1 MAVWLFDLDGT
12 LVDRLPSL
20 EAFLPKQYKKYSA
33 GKPLAE
39 SYTQRFLELERNGH
53 TAKHEVYQTLI
64 DEFRLNASE
73 KELITDFRQNA
84 FKVRKTQPGAQR
96 VLGQLQR
103 QGHRLG
109 VVTNGSAQAQTQKL
123 RASGLD
129 ALVEFSLISEEL
141 GTRKPEPEIFLAAAQ
156 RFDVAASRCI
166 FVGDHPEKDIV
177 GARGVGMRTVWLR
190 HGRPWLTHLE
200 PPTFVVSELQN
211 LLALRV

>member
-1 MAVWLFDLDGT
+1 MVVWLFDLDGT

-20 EAFLPKQYKKYSA
+20 EAFLPEQYKKYGA

-39 SYTQRFLELERNGH
+39 SYTRRFLELERNGH
-53 TAKHEVYQTLI
+53 AAKHEVYQTLI

-84 FKVRKTQPGAQR
+84 FKICKTQPGAQH

-103 QGHRLG
+103 QGYRLG

-129 ALVEFSLISEEL
+129 ALVEFSLISETV
-141 GTRKPEPEIFLAAAQ
+141 GVRKPEPDIFLAAA
-156 RFDVAASRCI
+156 RHVGVAPSLCT

-177 GARGVGMRTVWLR
+177 GAQGVGMRTIWLQ
-190 HGRPWLTHLE
+190 HGRVWPKNLK
-200 PPTFVVSELQN
+200 PPTFAVSGLED
-211 LLALRV
+211 LLTL